1 MTQQEILNQNWTKTA
16 KAKALYSLGFTRRQ
30 VAELLCNGN
39 YGFAHN
45 IWKKWNEEQ
54 TSVIATN
61 PASFNF
67 DFNRTFG
74 VEIEVYGATRE
85 NIIEKANQLGLSIV
99 SEGYNHTT
107 RNHWKIVSDGS
118 INGANGCEI
127 VSPVLSGSE
136 GLEQL
141 RKVCRALNRAGAKV
155 NSSCGLHIHFG
166 VNDFTL
172 DNFKNLVLSYLAN
185 EKKIDAFMPNSRR
198 RSNNRF
204 CQSLGAVS
212 NIKSRL
218 RNAESISNIVNM
230 FPSRCFKLNVQ
241 SFNRHGTIEFRQHS
255 GSTQFSKIKN
265 WILICARM
273 VEFAKSN
280 GMFNNLNSVLNET
293 LQNYIEDRAE
303 DLVA

>member
-61 PASFNF
+61 PATFNF

-85 NIIEKANQLGLSIV
+85 SIIAKASELGLTIV
-99 SEGYNHTT
+99 SEEYNHST
-107 RNHWKIVSDGS
+107 RNHWKIVNDGS
-118 INGANGCEI
+118 ISGDNGCEI

-141 RKVCRALNRAGAKV
+141 KKVCRALNRAGAKV
-155 NSSCGLHIHFG
+155 NGSCGLHIHFG

-185 EKKIDAFMPNSRR
+185 ENQIDAFMPNSRR
-198 RSNNRF
+198 RSNNRY
-204 CQSLGAVS
+204 CQSLGEVINVRS
-212 NIKSRL
+212 DV
-218 RNAESISNIVNM
+218 RNAESISQVIRV
-230 FPSRCFKLNVQ
+230 FGDRYFKLNVQ
-241 SFNRHGTIEFRQHS
+241 SFNRHGTVEFRQHS

-293 LQNYIEDRAE
+293 LQNYIADITE
-303 DLVA
+303 DLAV